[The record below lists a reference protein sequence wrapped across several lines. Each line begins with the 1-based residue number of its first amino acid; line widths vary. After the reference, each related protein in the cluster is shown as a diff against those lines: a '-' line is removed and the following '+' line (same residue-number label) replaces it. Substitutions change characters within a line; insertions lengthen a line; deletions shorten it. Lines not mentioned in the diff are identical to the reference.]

1 MGVSYNSGSI
11 VTQNLVLCLDAGNR
25 KSYPGTGTAWT
36 DLTNNG
42 RNGTLTNMEIPGDYI
57 STNGGILTFD
67 GANEFVG
74 LSGSSIVV
82 TEATF
87 TAWIRRNGDQS
98 AFAAIIIG
106 RGTSP
111 TGMNFS
117 GTING
122 SVINK
127 LVYTWNDGLN
137 TYGWA
142 NGPEVPNLTWCM
154 VAVSVTS
161 SAATAYVFQASGYH
175 SKVNSI
181 GHSSATLSSIKIA
194 VNDFDS
200 RYFKGDISQVSVYNR
215 ALTATEVAQNYNALK
230 GRYGLS

>member
-1 MGVSYNSGSI
+1 MGVSYNSKI
-11 VTQNLVLCLDAGNR
+11 VTDGLVLCLDAGNS

-42 RNGTLTNMEIPGDYI
+42 RNGTFNNMEIPGDYA

-67 GANEFVG
+67 GGNEFVG

-87 TAWIRRNGDQS
+87 MAWIRRNGDQS
-98 AFAAIIIG
+98 AFAAILIG

-127 LVYTWNDGLN
+127 LVYTWNDNGS

-154 VAVSVTS
+154 VAVSVTN
-161 SAATAYVFQASGYH
+161 SAATAYVFQASGYD
-175 SKVNSI
+175 SKVNSL

-215 ALTATEVAQNYNALK
+215 ALTAGEIQQNYNALK
-230 GRYGLS
+230 GRFGLP

>member
-1 MGVSYNSGSI
+1 MGAYAGPDIVESG
-11 VTQNLVLCLDAGNR
+11 LVLALDAGNL

-36 DLTNNG
+36 DLSGNG
-42 RNGTLTNMEIPGDYI
+42 RNGTFNNMEIPGDYA

-67 GANEFVG
+67 GGNEFVAC
-74 LSGSSIVV
+74 SGSITV
-82 TEATF
+82 TAATF
-87 TAWIRRNGDQS
+87 MAWIRRNGDQS
-98 AFAAIIIG
+98 EFAAILIG

-127 LVYTWNDGLN
+127 LVYTWNDSIS

-161 SAATAYVFQASGYH
+161 SAATAYVFQASGYD
-175 SKVNSI
+175 SKVNSP
-181 GHSSATLSSIKIA
+181 GHSGATLSSIKIA
-194 VNDFDS
+194 VNDFGA
-200 RYFKGDISQVSVYNR
+200 RYFKGDIAQVSVYNR
-215 ALTATEVAQNYNALK
+215 ALSATEIQQNFNATRS
-230 GRYGLS
+230 RYGL

>member
-1 MGVSYNSGSI
+1 MGAYAGPDISESG
-11 VTQNLVLCLDAGNR
+11 LVLALDAGNP

-42 RNGTLTNMEIPGDYI
+42 RNGTLTNMEVPGDYT

-87 TAWIRRNGDQS
+87 TAWIRRNGDQN
-98 AFAAIIIG
+98 AFAAILIG

-117 GTING
+117 GTLNG

-127 LVYTWNDGLN
+127 LVYTWNDSGS
-137 TYGWA
+137 TYAWA

-161 SAATAYVFQASGYH
+161 SAATAYVFQASGYD
-175 SKVNSI
+175 SKVNSL

-215 ALTATEVAQNYNALK
+215 ALTAAEIQQNFNATRSRF
-230 GRYGLS
+230 GV